1 MKIFYIIFVWEL
13 YFFIE
18 LIDFSRKKLTLY
30 KIIYSSLK
38 QTDVSFHISCVVA
51 KIYSLV
57 LAYPFGLWHLI
68 SLLSSCCHRHKVFD
82 FRLFFLKNFLEI
94 WAFFCAIALLSSSN
108 VNGKVNYNTLAL
120 QKHTVVQTNRHCVCV
135 WEREKKFTIMTWNWN

>member
-82 FRLFFLKNFLEI
+82 FRLFFWKIFSRFEPFLCYCI
-94 WAFFCAIALLSSSN
+94 IIIIKWLLLIANIRLV
-108 VNGKVNYNTLAL
+108 VNIDGLTDYGLIDCHIFVIQRAND
-120 QKHTVVQTNRHCVCV
+120 
-135 WEREKKFTIMTWNWN
+135 